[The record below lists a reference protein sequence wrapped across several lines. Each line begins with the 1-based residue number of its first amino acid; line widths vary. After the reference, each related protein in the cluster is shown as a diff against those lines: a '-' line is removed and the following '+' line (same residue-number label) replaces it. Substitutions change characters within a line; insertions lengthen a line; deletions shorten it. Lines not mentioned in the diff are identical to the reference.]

1 MFASPF
7 FWIVVAVALFW
18 AVGAYNRL
26 VRLRSA
32 AIQAFSALDAHLV
45 RLLALLG
52 ECEASLAVVPGE
64 PVQARTALQA
74 ATMQMGVSLAVART
88 QPLQAEAAAALSTA
102 RHALEAAWQ
111 GAAAQQAATEGGLQR
126 PRWLEHLEQHQA
138 PSAQALERFNL
149 AVQQYNEAI
158 DQFPAKWL
166 AWLYGFQ
173 PGRTL

>member
-26 VRLRSA
+26 VRLRSK
-32 AIQAFSALDAHLV
+32 AIQAFGALDAHFV

-52 ECEASLAVVPGE
+52 ECEAALVVVPGE

-74 ATMQMGVSLAVART
+74 ASLQMGVSLAVART

-102 RHALEAAWQ
+102 RHALETAWQ
-111 GAAAQQAATEGGLQR
+111 GAAVQVAVDAAENR
-126 PRWLEHLEQHQA
+126 PHWLEHLEQHQA
-138 PSAQALERFNL
+138 PSALALEQFNR
-149 AVQQYNEAI
+149 AVEQYNDAI
-158 DQFPAKWL
+158 AQFPAKWL
-166 AWLYGFQ
+166 AWLFSFQ